1 MHEDTE
7 IRDWGASAIVSWA
20 PPGPGSGLAVS
31 LAPVWGEPTSGVHDL
46 WQDREL
52 GLAGGSAGAAS
63 SERASWLPDAVDL
76 KVSYGL
82 GLLHGRVAPF
92 AEIQFEDAA
101 ARRLRAG
108 ATVEISDPAA
118 ATQLQLEAF
127 GERAASGDAAT
138 YQLGI
143 GGSVQY

>member
-1 MHEDTE
+1 M
-7 IRDWGASAIVSWA
+7 SWA